1 MRRIAQANTCKS
13 QIRMEFAVPNLT
25 EFICKRRCN
34 IQKGLHFCLWI
45 KINNSMEEVVFWG
58 NNKDRN
64 EIKVDRIKIKGVC
77 KIFSTL
83 F

>member
-1 MRRIAQANTCKS
+1 
-13 QIRMEFAVPNLT
+13 
-25 EFICKRRCN
+25 
-34 IQKGLHFCLWI
+34 
-45 KINNSMEEVVFWG
+45 MEEVVFFG

-77 KIFSTL
+77 KIFSAL